1 VSGAL
6 ELYGA
11 THSRRTSGGI
21 LESVLWSQSCTRKS
35 DAWRPEN
42 PSLRLSSPWWWDNLN
57 THGMGFLYEA
67 FPPEQARRLASCL
80 ERVMHSHKG
89 NTTVGTEAK
98 RVPKRVDWP
107 FSTLDARV
115 KLKTIPTG
123 ASPTVVSAK
132 RTYADIGRGRAIAA
146 WPSQAWNTTLD
157 D

>member
-1 VSGAL
+1 MSGTL

-42 PSLRLSSPWWWDNLN
+42 PSLRLSLPWWWDNLN
-57 THGMGFLYEA
+57 THGMGFLYGA
-67 FPPEQARRLASCL
+67 FPPEQARRLASRL

-98 RVPKRVDWP
+98 RVPGGLAVLHSGCQRQTQNYP
-107 FSTLDARV
+107 YRIFAYCG
-115 KLKTIPTG
+115 I
-123 ASPTVVSAK
+123 
-132 RTYADIGRGRAIAA
+132 
-146 WPSQAWNTTLD
+146 SQANVC
-157 D
+157 